1 MISSQERAI
10 NALDKLSMPKVNF
23 ISYLKGRDEAEQ
35 AVKSASEFRTQ
46 LQDKVL
52 GVYSETGAKLPW
64 GYTHDK
70 FRARAGEV
78 TLWFGINGHKKSMVA
93 GLVALCF
100 MEQGHKVAKASL
112 EMSPSATLGR
122 MLPQAHG
129 KHCHTTQQVDEFMD
143 WCEGKLW
150 IYDRRGTMKVE
161 SILGAIY
168 YSAEQLG
175 VTHFFIDSL
184 MKCVKGEDDY
194 NGQKDFVDALCAA
207 AIELKIHIHLIHH
220 SKKLADPKAMPGKS
234 DAKGSGSIT
243 DQVDN
248 AIVVFQV
255 PEEGKQFDAPDHCL
269 VFTKQRNA
277 TTGWEGKL
285 PTWFDRD
292 SLQFLSSKSEKA
304 KVYLDNTERNVKF

>member
-1 MISSQERAI
+1 MGISSQEAAI

-23 ISYLKGRDEAEQ
+23 VAYLKGRDEAEQ

-46 LQDKVL
+46 LHDKVL
-52 GVYSETGAKLPW
+52 GKYTETGAKLPW
-64 GYTHDK
+64 AYTHDK
-70 FRARAGEV
+70 FRLRPGEV
-78 TLWFGINGHKKSMVA
+78 TLWFGVNGHKKSMVT
-93 GLVALCF
+93 GFVAVDL
-100 MEQGHKVAKASL
+100 MGQGHKVAIASL
-112 EMSPSATLGR
+112 EMAPAATLGR
-122 MLPQAHG
+122 MMPQAHG
-129 KHCHTTQQVDEFMD
+129 THCYKPEQVDDFID
-143 WCEGKLW
+143 WCDSRLW
-150 IYDRRGTMKVE
+150 VYDRRGAVKVE
-161 SILGAIY
+161 AILGAIY

-194 NGQKDFVDALCAA
+194 NAQKDFVDSLCAA

-220 SKKLADPKAMPGKS
+220 SKKLSDPKAMPGKS

-248 AIVVFQV
+248 AVVVFQV
-255 PEEGKQFDAPDHCL
+255 PEDGKKLDEPDHCL

-285 PTWFDRD
+285 ATWFDRD
-292 SLQFLSSKSEKA
+292 SLQFLGKGEKT
-304 KVYLDNTERNVKF
+304 KKYFNDNVQF